1 MQLTKPYYSAGEML
15 EGVVALNC
23 INQLS
28 TSGIQVEIIGYEETY
43 YSVNTTTHSSFDDDA
58 FNTAGTRTQQ
68 GHLDFF
74 RVAMPLGPP
83 GTLSPGQYQFGFK
96 LQLPESLPPSFHH
109 MWGGDRG
116 DIKYKIRAFVEKSG
130 FDIKS
135 ETEVIIVDQ
144 PVTTG
149 PVGNAAQQNVTMC
162 CCMGQGSAF
171 VQANLEKGCYSRGES
186 INVLVQARNNTSSNF
201 DAINLNLKRMVV
213 FSASSSGYNQ
223 SKNSKVAASAAVQGL
238 SPGESAEGSLA
249 RRAVLQVP
257 MDCPPSANGR
267 IVQCIYILE
276 VELKGGMGL
285 SAVKTQVPL
294 RISSSVAGGAGA
306 VQLQAPDGWKP
317 MLVFPTVDIPSP
329 QMQQQ
334 QQQQPQMMVQ
344 QPQQSQSQYQY
355 QQEQAYQ
362 QRPQDQVQVM
372 PQQMMM
378 NPPKQ
383 QQQEQQPQVM
393 MQPMQ
398 GSAPMAPASFYQPP
412 PNPPIV

>member
-1 MQLTKPYYSAGEML
+1 MGNTFSSSNALHVQLTKPYYSAGEML

-149 PVGNAAQQNVTMC
+149 PVGNAAQQN
-162 CCMGQGSAF
+162 
-171 VQANLEKGCYSRGES
+171 
-186 INVLVQARNNTSSNF
+186 
-201 DAINLNLKRMVV
+201 RMVV